1 MTDILLSFAFGM
13 FTGAFLMILFLS
25 FTGDL

>member
-1 MTDILLSFAFGM
+1 MIDILVSFMFGV

>member
-1 MTDILLSFAFGM
+1 MIDIMLSFVFGM

>member
-1 MTDILLSFAFGM
+1 MTDIFAAFFLGL
-13 FTGAFLMILFLS
+13 FAGAFLMILFLS

>member
-1 MTDILLSFAFGM
+1 MTCVFAAFFRGM

-25 FTGDL
+25 LTDDL

>member
-1 MTDILLSFAFGM
+1 MIDIMLSFVIGM

>member
-1 MTDILLSFAFGM
+1 MTDVFAAFALGM
-13 FTGAFLMILFLS
+13 AAGAFLMILLLS

>member
-1 MTDILLSFAFGM
+1 MTDVFAAFFLGL
-13 FTGAFLMILFLS
+13 FAGAFLMILFLS

>member
-1 MTDILLSFAFGM
+1 MTDILITFALGV

>member
-1 MTDILLSFAFGM
+1 MTDTFAAFFLGM